1 MNNDLIERYIYAVT
15 KRMDRRQRDDVAQ
28 ELRTLIDDMLA
39 ERCGERKAE
48 EKDIRVVLTELGTP
62 QELYA
67 QYDPD
72 RDKCLIGQPYY
83 STYKFVMKIVLTAVA
98 VGMTVAHLILALIEP
113 QDVVPGV
120 LGWLNAL
127 WNSGFGC
134 FAFITLL
141 FAFFQRKGVR
151 VTEPFSFEEL
161 PPVPKRT
168 QEISRWESIA
178 GIVICLI
185 FGVVVI
191 FTPEVFSV
199 VTEGLTVSL
208 FDPQAMR
215 DSWFVVLGFC
225 ACGIYR
231 EVVQLM
237 ELKDIC
243 PLEEKL

>member
-28 ELRTLIDDMLA
+28 ELRTLIEDMLA
-39 ERCGERKAE
+39 ERCSERRPE

-62 QELYA
+62 QELYS

-98 VGMTVAHLILALIEP
+98 VGMTIAHLLLALVEP
-113 QDVVPGV
+113 QEVVPAV

-127 WNSGFGC
+127 WNCSFGC
-134 FAFITLL
+134 FAFVTVL

-168 QEISRWESIA
+168 QEIPKWESIA
-178 GIVICLI
+178 GIVVCLI

-191 FTPEVFSV
+191 FTPEVFSL

-208 FDPQAMR
+208 FEQ
-215 DSWFVVLGFC
+215 
-225 ACGIYR
+225 
-231 EVVQLM
+231 
-237 ELKDIC
+237 
-243 PLEEKL
+243 KLSRYHTL